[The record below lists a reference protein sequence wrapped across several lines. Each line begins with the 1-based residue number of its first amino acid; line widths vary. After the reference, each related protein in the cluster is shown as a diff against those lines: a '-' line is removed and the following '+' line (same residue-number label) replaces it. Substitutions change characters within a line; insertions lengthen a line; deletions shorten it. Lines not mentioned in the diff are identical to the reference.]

1 MYVNPF
7 WFGFL
12 MAIVVMIVLSIVLSI
27 IKSNQKEEWEEYEP
41 TNEELKETLEAVTG
55 KKFRIVKKNGY
66 LVGEEIKDKD
76 YDEEENKQ
84 DN

>member
-27 IKSNQKEEWEEYEP
+27 IKSNQKEEWEEYKP
-41 TNEELKETLEAVTG
+41 TDEELKEALEAVTG
-55 KKFRIVKKNGY
+55 KKFRIVEKNGY